1 MGVPV
6 HSADEILRRF
16 SLFTM
21 NRPFAAIF
29 ECVGRNES
37 TGCISMKDMLFGK
50 YDSFRALT
58 IVILRHV
65 EFFKIDQVEVLFSS
79 RWFFAPSVTD

>member
-1 MGVPV
+1 MAVPV
-6 HSADEILRRF
+6 HSAGEILRRF

-29 ECVGRNES
+29 ECARRNES

-50 YDSFRALT
+50 YDSFRAAT
-58 IVILRHV
+58 IVILGHV
-65 EFFKIDQVEVLFSS
+65 EFFKINQVEVLFSS
-79 RWFFAPSVTD
+79 RWFFAPSVVD